1 MNYPT
6 CFEGLSDAKLA
17 RVREMR
23 KAANYTYRKC
33 GWSVDKTFYWQR
45 IAWDGI
51 AL

>member
-1 MNYPT
+1 MNQPT
-6 CFEGLSDAKLA
+6 WYECLSAEKLA
-17 RVREMR
+17 SVREMR

-45 IAWDGI
+45 IAWKGI